1 MNARSRGGRP
11 GANRRFRLARSLIA
25 VFGLAPL
32 IVATPAR
39 AQAVPVKRASFEL
52 RGSTDPSLQ
61 RALRTYLRRL
71 NLDRAVGAKRLAV
84 SLVDVT
90 DPTSPRL
97 AMINGD
103 EMMYAASLP
112 KIAILLGAFQKIHDG
127 GLRLDDG
134 LRSQLTDM
142 IRVSSDT
149 AATEVLDLIGREYL
163 LEVLQLPRYRLYDA
177 SLNGGLWVGK
187 TYASGTAYKRD
198 PLHNLSHGA
207 TAFQVA
213 RFYYL
218 LETGQLVS
226 PEYSRQMKQI
236 MGSPGIHH
244 KFVAGLERT
253 RPDAQV
259 FRKSG
264 TWRNYHADSAI
275 IERAGRR
282 YIAVAMAEDAAGGEW
297 LSKLIVAMDEI
308 VFATLE
314 Q

>member
-1 MNARSRGGRP
+1 MNSTRLSILMLGLAALVLAAP
-11 GANRRFRLARSLIA
+11 GAAQTIALSRPSSDLRKTIDPGLQRSLARYVSKL
-25 VFGLAPL
+25 
-32 IVATPAR
+32 
-39 AQAVPVKRASFEL
+39 S
-52 RGSTDPSLQ
+52 
-61 RALRTYLRRL
+61 
-71 NLDRAVGAKRLAV
+71 LDRAVAAKRLAI

-90 DPTSPRL
+90 DLAYPRL
-97 AMINGD
+97 AMLNGD

-112 KIAILLGAFQKIHDG
+112 KIAILLAAFQKLHDG
-127 GLRLDDG
+127 GVPLDDG

-142 IRVSSDT
+142 IRFSSDT
-149 AATEVLDLIGREYL
+149 AATDVLNMVGRDYLIH
-163 LEVLQLPRYRLYDA
+163 VLQLPRYRLYDA

-226 PEYSRQMKQI
+226 PEASRQMKQI
-236 MGSPGIHH
+236 MSAPGIHH

-253 RPDAQV
+253 HPDAQV

-282 YIAVAMAEDAAGGEW
+282 YIAVALAEDAAGGEW
-297 LSKLIVAMDEI
+297 LSKLIVALDEV
-308 VFATLE
+308 VFSQTAVLRTTALE